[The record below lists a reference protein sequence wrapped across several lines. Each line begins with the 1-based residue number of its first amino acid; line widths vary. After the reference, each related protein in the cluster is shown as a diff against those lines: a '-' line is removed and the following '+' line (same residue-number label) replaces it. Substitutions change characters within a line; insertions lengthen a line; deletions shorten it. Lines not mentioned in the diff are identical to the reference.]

1 MVIRE
6 WLRRCPL
13 IAILR
18 GIRTEEIEAI
28 FDSLLKA
35 GVLLA
40 EVPINSPQPFASIER
55 AVSLYGDRMLIG
67 AGTVVCVD
75 DARAAQDAGARFIVM
90 PHADAAI
97 VQEAKRLGMQVAPG
111 VGTATEAFAMVR
123 AGADALKLFPA
134 DVVGPKMVSALRAVL
149 PADTALVPVG
159 GVDRDTIAEWKK
171 AGVDGYG
178 VGSALYK
185 PGKSGADVEAAARAL
200 LRAIE

>member
-35 GVLLA
+35 GVLVA

>member
-18 GIRTEEIEAI
+18 GIRTEEIDAI

-35 GVLLA
+35 GVLVA
-40 EVPINSPQPFASIER
+40 EVPLNSPQPFASIER
-55 AVSLYGDRMLIG
+55 AVSLFGNSMLIG

-97 VQEAKRLGMQVAPG
+97 VQEAKRLGMQVVPG

-178 VGSALYK
+178 VGSALYR
-185 PGKSGADVEAAARAL
+185 PGKSGAEVEAAARAL
-200 LRAIE
+200 LTEIE

>member
-1 MVIRE
+1 
-6 WLRRCPL
+6 
-13 IAILR
+13 
-18 GIRTEEIEAI
+18 
-28 FDSLLKA
+28 
-35 GVLLA
+35 
-40 EVPINSPQPFASIER
+40 
-55 AVSLYGDRMLIG
+55 
-67 AGTVVCVD
+67 
-75 DARAAQDAGARFIVM
+75 
-90 PHADAAI
+90 
-97 VQEAKRLGMQVAPG
+97 
-111 VGTATEAFAMVR
+111 MVR